1 MEFTVKLA
9 DAQSRV
15 IVEKGCHT
23 RLKDY
28 FSHTGKVMVISDD
41 NIPDSLKQAVLGQF
55 DGAILAR
62 VPQGEKAK
70 SFEVYSSLLAK
81 LLENGFS
88 RKDLV
93 IALGGGVVGDLAGF
107 VAATYKR
114 GCRFVSIPTTT
125 LSQIDSSIGGKVAI
139 NLNGIKNCVGSFYHP
154 EIVFVDTETLRTLEK
169 RHFYNGLVEALKA
182 GCIRDAQLFGIFK
195 NHAHEI
201 TADSEYL
208 EDIIIRSL
216 LIKRDVVQQDEK
228 EQNLRKILNYGHT
241 IGHAIESAYN
251 LHDYYH
257 GECVANGMVM
267 ICEDAQ
273 IKADLVEI
281 LGKMHIP
288 LVKEPD
294 TEKCIEFIKND
305 KKASGD
311 TIDVIKV
318 DHIGKAYIEKIKI
331 DELRKYFGS

>member
-1 MEFTVKLA
+1 MKLLTFALDNIEQIGVMNQDLTRVIPLSSLGFGWESMQELLETATRQELEQLKLLAAQA
-9 DAQSRV
+9 DASAGIPYEQ
-15 IVEKGCHT
+15 VEK
-23 RLKDY
+23 RAP
-28 FSHTGKVMVISDD
+28 
-41 NIPDSLKQAVLGQF
+41 IPEMRRDM
-55 DGAILAR
+55 I
-62 VPQGEKAK
+62 
-70 SFEVYSSLLAK
+70 
-81 LLENGFS
+81 
-88 RKDLV
+88 
-93 IALGGGVVGDLAGF
+93 
-107 VAATYKR
+107 
-114 GCRFVSIPTTT
+114 C
-125 LSQIDSSIGGKVAI
+125 IG
-139 NLNGIKNCVGSFYHP
+139 
-154 EIVFVDTETLRTLEK
+154 
-169 RHFYNGLVEALKA
+169 YN
-182 GCIRDAQLFGIFK
+182 FK
-195 NHAHEI
+195 NHAQEI
-201 TADSEYL
+201 TVDSEYL
-208 EDIIIRSL
+208 EDIITRSL
-216 LIKRDVVQQDEK
+216 LIKRDVVQRDEK

-251 LHDYYH
+251 LDEYYH

-318 DHIGKAYIEKIKI
+318 DQIGKAYIEKIKI